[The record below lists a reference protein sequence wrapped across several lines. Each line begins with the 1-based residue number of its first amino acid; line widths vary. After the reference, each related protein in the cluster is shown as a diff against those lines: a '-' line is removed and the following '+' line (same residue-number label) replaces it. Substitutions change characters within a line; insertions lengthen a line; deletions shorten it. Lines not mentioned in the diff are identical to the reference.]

1 MSDSVIRLAPAVLGF
16 GLVGGSMIFGLGDL
30 LMRAPPALPWVE
42 AGAEAGAET
51 LPEAARGELYYVPL
65 TRMLLV
71 SLGRGKPTMEADLT
85 VAVRGSTEELLA
97 LNSRIGTDIA
107 RIEAEMVQEA
117 QVVVAGTRDAQE
129 IHEQLPGRLKAAIN
143 RVIGTETWPEPV
155 EEVLITALSFG

>member
-1 MSDSVIRLAPAVLGF
+1 MSESVFRMAPVVLGF

-30 LMRAPPALPWVE
+30 LLRDPPALPW
-42 AGAEAGAET
+42 AEAEAVAPQ
-51 LPEAARGELYYVPL
+51 PEDRGELYYVPL

-129 IHEQLPGRLKAAIN
+129 IHEELPGRLKAAIN